1 VISFTPSP
9 CVAPSDFSKL
19 EAKQGHAKSAKA
31 ATLPSKPHPCVSVS
45 TPTGVGAWRPLRA
58 KARPG
63 NAGRKQ
69 SVLQSPIPN
78 NQSPITNPQS
88 PISNLPF
95 RSLRPLRE
103 PISFANPKF
112 KIKNQELQHPR
123 RPAAAFT
130 LVELLAVIGIMGLL
144 AAVGVPALKGLT
156 GSGGRKQALS
166 QLMGA
171 LEIARNTAISTG
183 TNAAVIFPD
192 LNFASKP
199 YRYRSMAVI
208 SWDTTNST
216 NGGPGTN
223 PNVMLGSWITLP
235 QGIVFHDKQINQLPT
250 VNNKTSLQI
259 PPITSNTIVSNLRAI
274 VFQSDGGLEEYYYT
288 NTLTTDGIAFYEGAV
303 VSDTTTINSSKQKTN
318 VETITMTRYTGR
330 TIPTL
335 ARPQ

>member
-1 VISFTPSP
+1 VISFTPWP
-9 CVAPSDFSKL
+9 CLALSDFSRL
-19 EAKQGHAKSAKA
+19 EAKQGHATSAKRDRFSA
-31 ATLPSKPHPCVSVS
+31 SSFLKFRIPHFAFPNKILPFPASATRTLALALHQPISSGNPKFNIQNPHVSAS
-45 TPTGVGAWRPLRA
+45 RNRGAHFAFPNQIPPLR
-58 KARPG
+58 P
-63 NAGRKQ
+63 
-69 SVLQSPIPN
+69 
-78 NQSPITNPQS
+78 
-88 PISNLPF
+88 
-95 RSLRPLRE
+95 LRPLRE
-103 PISFANPKF
+103 QS
-112 KIKNQELQHPR
+112 
-123 RPAAAFT
+123 AFT

-171 LEIARNTAISTG
+171 IEIARNTAISTG

-235 QGIVFHDKQINQLPT
+235 QGIVLHDKQINRLPT
-250 VNNKTSLQI
+250 VTNKTSLQI
-259 PPITSNTIVSNLRAI
+259 PPITNNTIVSNLRAI
-274 VFQSDGGLEEYYYT
+274 VFQPDGGLDESYYT
-288 NTLTTDGIAFYEGAV
+288 NTLTSEGIAFYEGAV

-318 VETITMTRYTGR
+318 VETITITRYTGR

-335 ARPQ
+335 AKPK